1 MINNYPIINIYEKK
15 NVNSKISS
23 QILYGEEFTIK
34 KKFKNWFKIRT
45 NKDKYLGYIKN
56 RKFFKKL
63 KTTHKVA
70 SLKAAI
76 YRKPHKGS
84 KTKRYLSFASKIR
97 VLKKK
102 NKFSKFE
109 NFWVQ
114 NKDIVKKN
122 KKINFLKNVQIFKG
136 TKYKWGGKTYK
147 GIDCSALVQIFF
159 YFNNSFCPRDTKD
172 QINYFKKKTNFKK
185 NALIFWKGHVAI
197 CLSREDL
204 IHAYGP
210 RKKVLKMNILKT
222 IKLIKKTAKLDIIGI
237 RQC

>member
-34 KKFKNWFKIRT
+34 KKFKIWLKIRT

-102 NKFSKFE
+102 NK
-109 NFWVQ
+109 
-114 NKDIVKKN
+114 
-122 KKINFLKNVQIFKG
+122 
-136 TKYKWGGKTYK
+136 
-147 GIDCSALVQIFF
+147 
-159 YFNNSFCPRDTKD
+159 
-172 QINYFKKKTNFKK
+172 
-185 NALIFWKGHVAI
+185 
-197 CLSREDL
+197 
-204 IHAYGP
+204 
-210 RKKVLKMNILKT
+210 
-222 IKLIKKTAKLDIIGI
+222 
-237 RQC
+237 